1 MSPRRLLPLPL
12 LIAASLL
19 VAAPAPAAQRI
30 VQFDPQ
36 QTSRAELRTKLSAR
50 GIRSASLRKLPFALA
65 VGNLRALRR
74 TTRIAGVVRTWRNER
89 LRFELDRSA
98 PLVFGGE
105 ARRAAAFAAGF
116 DGSGVNIAVIDSGVD
131 GLHPDL
137 RDRVVRNVKVV
148 GADGL
153 VDGAPGVFHHFV
165 ECPVAC
171 NTDTTSGHGTHV
183 ASIAAGTGAASAG
196 SYRGVAPGAGIVSLG
211 VGDAVAIFHA
221 LQAYD
226 YLLAHPELKVAAV
239 NNSYGPT
246 GGARFDARSPI
257 AIGTKALHAAGIA
270 VVFSGGNSGTGGEDG
285 SEPGEPEGSSNC
297 APEAAGDGT
306 PINEGEKCASNPNG
320 LAPWAISVGAVR
332 KDHDGGIADQPL
344 TFFSARGDDDPQ
356 RSVDGSLTIRYEP
369 TLVAP
374 GANIRA
380 ARTITGVV
388 VGTAC
393 AQQDPAACMS
403 DRPDLEPFYTPSSG
417 TSMAAP
423 HVTGAIAVVQDAAQ
437 SRLKRR
443 LSPDEVKALL
453 TRTAT
458 PLTKHDALWDF
469 PCGEILP
476 CGSKVAGT
484 TMRPYERWQVGAGAL
499 NVGRALDAIAAAPPG
514 TKDLA
519 KKLPLPGLVP

>member
-1 MSPRRLLPLPL
+1 MSRTLWIALAVALL
-12 LIAASLL
+12 A
-19 VAAPAPAAQRI
+19 AAPASGAQRI
-30 VQFDPQ
+30 VQFDPGK
-36 QTSRAELRTKLSAR
+36 TSRAQLRAGLDRLGLKSAT
-50 GIRSASLRKLPFALA
+50 LRKLPFAIA
-65 VGNLRALRR
+65 VGDTSALRR
-74 TTRIAGVVRTWRNER
+74 ARRLDGVVRTSRNER

-98 PLVFGGE
+98 NLVFGGE
-105 ARRAAAFAAGF
+105 TRRTAAYAAGF
-116 DGSGVNIAVIDSGVD
+116 DGSGVNVAVIDSGVD

-148 GADGL
+148 GVDGL

-171 NTDTTSGHGTHV
+171 NTDTSSGHGTHV
-183 ASIAAGTGAASAG
+183 ASIAAGTGTASAG
-196 SYRGVAPGAGIVSLG
+196 AYRGVAPGAGIVSLG

-226 YLLAHPELKVAAV
+226 YLLAHPGLRVAAV

-246 GGARFDARSPI
+246 GGGRFDARSPI

-270 VVFSGGNSGTGGEDG
+270 VVFSGGNSGVGANDG
-285 SEPGEPEGSSNC
+285 SDPQEPEGSSNC
-297 APEAAGDGT
+297 SPDAPEGMPG
-306 PINEGEKCASNPNG
+306 IEGSPCKSNPNG

-332 KDHDGGIADQPL
+332 KDHEGTIADQPL

-356 RSVDGSLTIRYEP
+356 RSMDGGYVIRYEP

-380 ARTITGVV
+380 ARTVTGAV

-393 AQQDPAACMS
+393 VQQDPAACQT
-403 DRPDLEPFYTPSSG
+403 DKPQYEPFYAPSSG

-423 HVTGAIAVVQDAAQ
+423 HVTGAIAVIQDAAEA
-437 SRLKRR
+437 RLTRR

-453 TRTAT
+453 ARTAT
-458 PLTKHDALWDF
+458 RLTKYDALWDF
-469 PCGEILP
+469 PCGDLFP
-476 CGSKVAGT
+476 CGSDLGGT
-484 TMRPYERWQVGAGAL
+484 TMKGYERWQVGAGAL
-499 NVGRALDAIAAAPPG
+499 NLGAALDTVAKAPPG
-514 TKDLA
+514 TKDIA
-519 KKLPLPGLVP
+519 KKLPLPALAP